1 MDDIKTLENRLT
13 RQLIRMALMEDRVDE
28 DVTTGSLLEFDRR
41 VSAHVIAKEEGIISG
56 TGVFIEVFHAVDSN
70 VGIRVLKGDGES
82 VVKGNVVL
90 EIEGK
95 ESSILK
101 SERTALNFLQ
111 RLSGIATLTGKFVEK
126 LKPFGIVLLDTRKT
140 TPGMRYLEKKAVKDG
155 GGTNHRMNLEDMAM
169 VKDNHIAM
177 AGSITNAVEG
187 VRRKFPGKRI
197 EVEVRNLEELEEA
210 FSLGID
216 IIMLDNFSL
225 EKMNEALEFR
235 RKNPGHK
242 TKFEVSGNVD
252 LDNIEQKAAE
262 RAGVG
267 IDYIS
272 VGALTHSFKSLDLS
286 LDITSENKNGN
297 EK

>member
-41 VSAHVIAKEEGIISG
+41 VIAHVIAKEGGIISG
-56 TGVFIEVFHAVDSN
+56 TGVFIEVFHAVDPN
-70 VGIRVLKGDGES
+70 VEIKVLKGDGVR
-82 VVKGNVVL
+82 VVKGNPVF

-95 ESSILK
+95 ESSILRA
-101 SERTALNFLQ
+101 ERTALNFLQ

-177 AGSITNAVEG
+177 AGSITNAVAA
-187 VRRKFPGKRI
+187 VRRRFPGKRI
-197 EVEVRNLEELEEA
+197 EVEVKNLEELEEA

-216 IIMLDNFSL
+216 VIMLDNFSL
-225 EKMNEALEFR
+225 EKMKEALEFR
-235 RKNPGHK
+235 QKNPGHK

-262 RAGVG
+262 RAGAG

-286 LDITSENKNGN
+286 LDITCENKN